1 MSFLLHE
8 NATVVC
14 LHTGQ
19 AKPALPNPRV
29 KVSGKKIVTQPT
41 MYTISGCTLPPP
53 TGGNGPCV
61 TATWITAAKRV
72 KAGGQPVLLH
82 DSKAT
87 CAPSGTGL
95 QITLTQLRVKGT

>member
-19 AKPALPNPRV
+19 AKPTVTNQRV
-29 KVSGKKIVTQPT
+29 KVSSNKIVTQPPL
-41 MYTISGCTLPPP
+41 YTISGCTLPPP
-53 TGGNGPCV
+53 IAGNGPCV
-61 TATWITAAKRV
+61 TGTWITAAKRV
-72 KAGGQPVLLH
+72 KASGQPVLLS

-87 CAPSGTGL
+87 CTPSGTGL
-95 QITLTQLRVKGT
+95 QIILTQLRVKGT

>member
-19 AKPALPNPRV
+19 AKPVVTDQRV
-29 KVSGKKIVTQPT
+29 KVGGNKIVTQLPP
-41 MYTISGCTLPPP
+41 YTVSGCTLPPP
-53 TGGNGPCV
+53 IAGNGPCV
-61 TATWITAAKRV
+61 TATWITAAQRV
-72 KAGGQPVLLH
+72 KASGQPVLLS
-82 DSKAT
+82 DSQAT

-95 QITLTQLRVKGT
+95 QIVLTQLRVKGT